1 MSQFATAKR
10 DTYINRMS
18 NSDIEYLI
26 PEGKW
31 LFHITSPTQVK
42 YLEPGEIAVW
52 DMTTGGVCYGYAKD
66 WEVSSELQPI

>member
-1 MSQFATAKR
+1 MSQFATAKK
-10 DTYINRMS
+10 DTYINLMR
-18 NSDIEYLI
+18 DVDTEFAI

-66 WEVSSELQPI
+66 WEVSSEL

>member
-10 DTYINRMS
+10 DTHINLMS
-18 NSDIEYLI
+18 DSDTEYLI

-42 YLEPGEIAVW
+42 YLQPGEIAVW

-66 WEVSSELQPI
+66 WEVSSGS

>member
-10 DTYINRMS
+10 DTYINLMR
-18 NSDIEYLI
+18 DVDTEFAI

-66 WEVSSELQPI
+66 WEVSSEL